1 MTILKMSTRNIF
13 IDPSYTSFYL
23 DKLFDLSDPVLNRDN
38 QLLPTARLR
47 DAAKKRG
54 YSVATAD
61 RLFEPGAQTASAE
74 YYSMGLTPDYEKL
87 RTSGVRLRGYI
98 LYEPPVVAPKL
109 YDNLPTV
116 AAHFERVYV
125 HNTHGD
131 GYSLTGV
138 KTDALRKLYWPLPYR
153 GVIESHWGRRERAK
167 RIVVINSHH
176 RPLSKDADELYSKR
190 IEAIA
195 TFVKQ
200 DAVDLYGYGW
210 NRWLTRCNL
219 WLPYLLHRRALLGV
233 YRGPCRSKY
242 ETLSGYTHCLCLENM
257 RMDGYV
263 TEKIFDCL
271 YSGTIPLYLG
281 AADIAQYV
289 PADAFVDCRKFTG
302 WDEVL
307 DHARSMSAAQI
318 GAMREAG
325 RAFLESDRALPFYHS
340 LEDIMLGTRS

>member
-1 MTILKMSTRNIF
+1 MTKPEAAAKHIY
-13 IDPSYTSFYL
+13 IDPSYTAFYA
-23 DKLFDLSDPVLNRDN
+23 DKLFDLADPVLNRDD
-38 QLLPTARLR
+38 QLLSLVRLR
-47 DAAKKRG
+47 DAAKKLG
-54 YSVATAD
+54 YSITTAD
-61 RLFEPGAQTASAE
+61 RLFQPNAQTTGAD
-74 YYSMGLTPDYEKL
+74 YYSLGLTQDYEKL
-87 RTSGVRLRGYI
+87 HKSGVRLRGYM
-98 LYEPPVVAPKL
+98 LYEPPVVAPRL
-109 YDNLPTV
+109 YDSLPTV
-116 AAHFERVYV
+116 AAYFERVYV

-131 GYSLTGV
+131 GYSLAGV
-138 KTDALRKLYWPLPYR
+138 KSDVLRKLFWPIPYR
-153 GVIESHWGRRERAK
+153 GVLDPFWARRGRVR
-167 RIVVINSHH
+167 RIVAISGHH
-176 RPLSKDADELYSKR
+176 KPFRKHGELYSRR

-195 TFVKQ
+195 AFAKHN
-200 DAVDLYGYGW
+200 AVDLYGHGW

-219 WLPYLLHRRALLGV
+219 WLPYLLHRRALLGA

-271 YSGTIPLYLG
+271 YCGTIPLYLG

-318 GAMREAG
+318 DAMREAG
-325 RAFLESDRALPFYHS
+325 RAFLEGDDIRPYYYS
-340 LEDIMLGTRS
+340 LEDSILGARS